1 MPKKRAFTSTVI
13 ELSQYAFETLREDE
27 EFALRRG
34 RRRDGALPAILLVA
48 PVSEYPGPAILER
61 LEHEYSLREE
71 LDTDWAARPLNLVR
85 REGRPMLIL
94 EDAGGEPLDRILGQP
109 MELSRFLRIA
119 VSLATGLGKLHQR
132 GLIHKDIKPANIL
145 INSATGAA
153 WLTGF
158 GIASRVPRER
168 QPAEPPEMIA
178 GTLAYMA
185 PEQTGRMNRS
195 IDSRSDLYSLGV
207 TFYEML
213 TGALPFI
220 ASDPMEWVHCHIARQ
235 PVAPDQYAVG
245 IPAPLSK
252 IVMRLLAKNAE
263 ERYQTAAGVAGD
275 LWGCLKEWEAHGHIE
290 AFELGAHDVSD
301 RLLIPEKLYGRERE
315 IDALRASFDRVV
327 ANGHTELVL
336 VSGYSGIGKSS
347 VVHEL
352 HKALVPP
359 RGLFASGKFDQYKR
373 DIPYMTLGQAFQS
386 LVGPL
391 LGRSEARLA
400 WWRETLREALGANG
414 QLIVNLVPALELVI
428 GRQPPVPDL
437 PPQDAQNR
445 FQMVFRHFLGVF
457 ARKEHPLALFLDDLQ
472 WLDTATLDLLEHL
485 ITHPEVRHLLLI
497 GAYRDNEVGSAHPIR
512 RTLEAIR
519 REGAR
524 VDEIVL
530 APLGLTDVGR
540 LVSDTLHCKPNRA
553 RPLAQLVHE
562 KTGGNP
568 FFAIQFFTALVE
580 EKLLVFDP
588 ATPAWQWDIK
598 RIRAKSYTDNVVELM
613 AGKLKRFSGTTQE
626 ALKQLACFGNVAEV
640 ANLALIDGET
650 EEAMGAALWEAVHAG
665 LVFRENSAFKFLHD
679 RIQQAAYTLIPEGQ
693 RAEVHL
699 RIGRVLLVT
708 MTEAELAEQL
718 FDVANQLNRGAALVI
733 DRDEKAQ
740 VATIDLRAGQKAKAS
755 AAFASAC
762 VYLAAGMT
770 LLDERDWASHYD
782 LMFSLRLERAECEF
796 LTGNFDTAEQLIGEL
811 LQRGASKVDQA
822 RAYRLKVVLHTVKS
836 ENAQALDTGLTCLR
850 LFSIDLPAHPSWEL
864 VQAEYETVWYTLN
877 GRPIESLI
885 ELPLMTDPDLQ
896 AAMQVLSV
904 LQAPAHITEFP
915 LLCLL
920 VCRMVNISM
929 QDGTSG
935 ASAHGYALLGYILGP
950 VFHRY
955 SEGYRFAKLA
965 CNLVEKHGFIAYH
978 AKVYHAM
985 GTVALWTQPIGTAI
999 DLMRATFRAAI
1010 VAGDLPFACYSVA
1023 LSVTALLLR
1032 NDLLDAVWRESERG
1046 LDFVRKTKFRDVA
1059 DLIVSQ
1065 QRFIATMQGR
1075 TATFSTFSDAQ
1086 FDEST
1091 FEAQLTGERMTL
1103 MICFYWIVK
1112 LKTRFLSRDYAEA
1125 LAAADKAKALL
1136 WSSTTEVQLLD
1147 YFYYTALTVAAL
1159 YEKASADEQIG
1170 WHDLLTAHREQLRE
1184 WAENYPP
1191 TFGDKHAL
1199 VSAELA
1205 RIEERDLD
1213 AMRLYEEAIR
1223 AARENGFVQNEALAY
1238 ELAARF
1244 YAARRFED
1252 FGHAYLRKARYCYL
1266 RWGADGKVRQL
1277 DELYPGLREKEPVP
1291 RPTGTIG
1298 ALVEDLDLATV
1309 IKVSQAISGEI
1320 LLDKLINKLMRIALE
1335 QAGAERGLLILARG
1349 NEHRIE
1355 AEALLR
1361 QGSGAQASNDRDQV
1375 TIHFRRSL
1383 VTPAELPESLLRYVA
1398 RTLESVRL
1406 RDASVENLFSEDE
1419 YIRRKHTRS
1428 VLCLPLIK
1436 QGKLVGVLYL
1446 ENNLAPGVFTSK
1458 QIAILELIASE
1469 AAIALDQAHLYAE
1482 LSQENSERRKAEKA
1496 LRASEERWRKL
1507 FENSSAGIA
1516 LITRDGRLFAANFAF
1531 QKMLGYTEQELH
1543 RLTSLDLTIEEDRPA
1558 DEALRAG
1565 AVAGQWRDYRVE
1577 RRFRRKDGSVVWTDV
1592 SAVYVSVAESESG
1605 FFAAVIVDI
1614 SERKQAEE
1622 ELRWSEAFLAQGQRI
1637 SHTGSWRWQV
1647 AAGSLFWSE
1656 EHFRIF
1662 GYDPEADTSS
1672 YSLFMERIH
1681 PEDRG
1686 PFEELLNRA
1695 VRDKSDFEN
1704 RYRIVLPDGS
1714 IKHLRSVGQ
1723 AMVSSSGEL
1732 EFIGT
1737 VMDVTDL
1744 KRAEEMRIA
1753 IARERET
1760 LMRQRAADL
1769 AKANEALRSC
1779 LDALASVPEL
1789 DAFIGQVMAAIN
1801 RHLGA
1806 VSSNL
1811 RLLTPDQKGM
1821 RMELLFQDGSVISA
1835 ADAGY
1840 PEGLQSLSLE
1850 EIGFS
1855 SLEAPYTVLKLSD
1868 PRVLGLTPDI
1878 RAYLK
1883 RLGVKTVLLIPL
1895 VSQGHINGLLGF
1907 RFAEERDLQM
1917 EELEIARALATQAS
1931 LAIHLTELATSA
1943 KQSAVLEERTRLA
1956 GEIHDSL
1963 AQCFTG
1969 ITMQLEMAKELNT
1982 DKNEE
1987 VFNYVERAN
1996 DLARFGLAE
2005 ARRSVLS
2012 LQSIGTKDSGLTDS
2026 LQILAE
2032 RSNIA
2037 GRVRCTFRSNLQH
2050 DENVPVEIRQDL
2062 LRIAQEAIS
2071 NALRHAKSTAIS
2083 VTLRSDPPDLI
2094 LKVKD
2099 NGIGITTKA
2108 ETREGFGFVNMRA
2121 RVKKLNGTLDIRT
2134 VPGRGTSIIICV
2146 PVKVN
2151 DQ

>member
-1 MPKKRAFTSTVI
+1 
-13 ELSQYAFETLREDE
+13 
-27 EFALRRG
+27 
-34 RRRDGALPAILLVA
+34 
-48 PVSEYPGPAILER
+48 
-61 LEHEYSLREE
+61 
-71 LDTDWAARPLNLVR
+71 
-85 REGRPMLIL
+85 
-94 EDAGGEPLDRILGQP
+94 
-109 MELSRFLRIA
+109 
-119 VSLATGLGKLHQR
+119 
-132 GLIHKDIKPANIL
+132 
-145 INSATGAA
+145 
-153 WLTGF
+153 
-158 GIASRVPRER
+158 
-168 QPAEPPEMIA
+168 
-178 GTLAYMA
+178 
-185 PEQTGRMNRS
+185 
-195 IDSRSDLYSLGV
+195 
-207 TFYEML
+207 
-213 TGALPFI
+213 
-220 ASDPMEWVHCHIARQ
+220 
-235 PVAPDQYAVG
+235 
-245 IPAPLSK
+245 
-252 IVMRLLAKNAE
+252 
-263 ERYQTAAGVAGD
+263 
-275 LWGCLKEWEAHGHIE
+275 
-290 AFELGAHDVSD
+290 
-301 RLLIPEKLYGRERE
+301 
-315 IDALRASFDRVV
+315 
-327 ANGHTELVL
+327 
-336 VSGYSGIGKSS
+336 
-347 VVHEL
+347 
-352 HKALVPP
+352 
-359 RGLFASGKFDQYKR
+359 
-373 DIPYMTLGQAFQS
+373 
-386 LVGPL
+386 
-391 LGRSEARLA
+391 
-400 WWRETLREALGANG
+400 
-414 QLIVNLVPALELVI
+414 VI

-437 PPQDAQNR
+437 PPQDAHNR

-457 ARKEHPLALFLDDLQ
+457 ARKEHPLVLFLDDLQ

-497 GAYRDNEVGSAHPIR
+497 GAYRDNEVGSAHPLR

-519 REGAR
+519 KEGVH
-524 VDEIVL
+524 VDEIEL
-530 APLGLTDVGR
+530 APLGLTDVCR
-540 LVSDTLHCKPNRA
+540 LVGDTLHCKSNRA
-553 RPLAQLVHE
+553 RPLAQLVYE

-580 EKLLVFDP
+580 ERLLVFDP
-588 ATPAWQWDIK
+588 ATAAWQWDIK
-598 RIRAKSYTDNVVELM
+598 RIRAKNYTDNVVELM

-626 ALKQLACFGNVAEV
+626 ALKQLACFGNFAEV

-650 EEAMGAALWEAVHAG
+650 EEAKGAALWEAVHAG

-679 RIQQAAYTLIPEGQ
+679 RIQQAAYTLIPESQ

-699 RIGRVLLVT
+699 RIGRVLLAT
-708 MTEAELAEQL
+708 MTEDELAEQL
-718 FDVANQLNRGAALVI
+718 FDVANQLNRGVALVI
-733 DRDEKAQ
+733 GRDEKAQ
-740 VATIDLRAGQKAKAS
+740 VAKIDLRAGQKAKAS

-762 VYLAAGMT
+762 GYLATGMT

-782 LMFSLRLERAECEF
+782 LMFSLGLERAECEF
-796 LTGNFDTAEQLIGEL
+796 LTGNFATAERLIGEL
-811 LQRGASKVDQA
+811 LQRGTSKVDQA

-836 ENAQALDTGLTCLR
+836 ENAQAVDTGLTCLR
-850 LFSIDLPAHPSWEL
+850 LFGIDLPLHPSWEL
-864 VQAEYETVWYTLN
+864 VQAEYETVWQTLN

-885 ELPLMTDPDLQ
+885 ELPLMTDPELQ

-929 QDGTSG
+929 QVGTSG
-935 ASAHGYALLGYILGP
+935 ASAHGNALLGYILGP

-965 CNLVEKHGFIAYH
+965 CNLVEKHGFVAYQ

-985 GTVALWTQPIGTAI
+985 GTVALWTQPLGTAI

-1010 VAGDLPFACYSVA
+1010 GAGDLPFACYSMA

-1059 DLIVSQ
+1059 DIIVSQ

-1075 TATFSTFSDAQ
+1075 TATFSTFGDGQ

-1125 LAAADKAKALL
+1125 LAAAEKAKALL

-1170 WHDLLTAHREQLRE
+1170 WHDLLTVHREQLRE
-1184 WAENYPP
+1184 WAENHAA

-1205 RIEERDLD
+1205 RIEGRDLD
-1213 AMRLYEEAIR
+1213 AMRLYEEAIG
-1223 AARENGFVQNEALAY
+1223 AARENGFLQNEALAY
-1238 ELAARF
+1238 ELAACF

-1252 FGHAYLRKARYCYL
+1252 FAHSYLRRARYCYL

-1291 RPTGTIG
+1291 RTAGTIG
-1298 ALVEDLDLATV
+1298 ALVEHLDLATV

-1320 LLDKLINKLMRIALE
+1320 VMDKLINKLMRIALE

-1355 AEALLR
+1355 AEALLSK
-1361 QGSGAQASNDRDQV
+1361 GSGAQASNDRERVIVD
-1375 TIHFRRSL
+1375 FRRSL
-1383 VTPAELPESLLRYVA
+1383 ATPGELPESLLRYVT
-1398 RTLESVRL
+1398 RTLESVTL
-1406 RDASVENLFSEDE
+1406 RDALVENLFSEDE
-1419 YIRRKHTRS
+1419 YIRRKRPRS
-1428 VLCLPLIK
+1428 VFCLPLIK
-1436 QGKLVGVLYL
+1436 QGKSVGFLYL
-1446 ENNLAPGVFTSK
+1446 ENNLAPGVFTPK

-1469 AAIALDQAHLYAE
+1469 AAISLEQAHLYAE
-1482 LSQENSERRKAEKA
+1482 LTQENSERRKVEEA
-1496 LRASEERWRKL
+1496 LRATEERWRKL

-1516 LITRDGRLFAANFAF
+1516 LIAVDGRFFAANFAF

-1577 RRFRRKDGSVVWTDV
+1577 RRFRRKDGSVIWADV
-1592 SAVYVSVAESESG
+1592 SAVYVPVAESESG
-1605 FFAAVIVDI
+1605 FFSAVIVDI

-1637 SHTGSWRWQV
+1637 SHTGSWRWRI
-1647 AAGSLFWSE
+1647 ATGSVHWSE

-1662 GYDPEADTSS
+1662 GYDPETDMPS
-1672 YSLFMERIH
+1672 YSLFMERTH
-1681 PEDRG
+1681 PEDRAR
-1686 PFEELLNRA
+1686 FEELVNRA
-1695 VRDKSDFEN
+1695 VQDQSDFEN
-1704 RYRIVLPDGS
+1704 HYRIVLPDGS
-1714 IKHLRSVGQ
+1714 IKFVRTVGQ
-1723 AMVSSSGEL
+1723 ALVSSSGEL

-1744 KRAEEMRIA
+1744 KRAEEMQIA
-1753 IARERET
+1753 MAREREM
-1760 LMRQRAADL
+1760 LMRQRASDL

-1789 DAFIGQVMAAIN
+1789 DAFIGQVMATIT
-1801 RHLGA
+1801 RQLGA
-1806 VSSNL
+1806 VSSTL
-1811 RLLTPDQKGM
+1811 RVLNPDQKGM
-1821 RMELLFQDGSVISA
+1821 RMELLFQDGSVISPK
-1835 ADAGY
+1835 DASY
-1840 PEGLQSLSLE
+1840 PERIRSVPLE
-1850 EIGFS
+1850 ELGFGS
-1855 SLEAPYTVLKLSD
+1855 MVEPYSVLNLSD
-1868 PRVLGLTPDI
+1868 PRTPGISHDI
-1878 RAYLK
+1878 RDYLQG
-1883 RLGVKTVLLIPL
+1883 LGISTLLLIPL
-1895 VSQGHINGLLGF
+1895 LSQGHVNGLLSF
-1907 RFAEERDLQM
+1907 RFVEGRDFQV

-1969 ITMQLEMAKELNT
+1969 VTMQLEMAKELKA
-1982 DKNEE
+1982 DKDDEA
-1987 VFNYVERAN
+1987 FNYVERAN

-2005 ARRSVLS
+2005 ARRSVMS
-2012 LQSIGTKDSGLTDS
+2012 LHSMTDNDSGLVDS
-2026 LQILAE
+2026 LRILAE
-2032 RSNIA
+2032 RSNIT
-2037 GRVRCTFRSNLQH
+2037 GRVRCTFRSNLRD
-2050 DENVPVEIRQDL
+2050 DERVPIEIRQDL

-2071 NALRHAKSTAIS
+2071 NALRHAKSTNIS
-2083 VTLRSDPPDLI
+2083 LSLRSDQQNLI

-2099 NGIGITTKA
+2099 NGIGITTEA
-2108 ETREGFGFVNMRA
+2108 ETQEGFGFANMRA
-2121 RVKKLNGTLDIRT
+2121 RVKKLNGILDVRT
-2134 VPGRGTSIIICV
+2134 ASGRGTSINVRV
-2146 PVKVN
+2146 PFKP
-2151 DQ
+2151 DRREGTGM